1 LSEVKILEKLKIP
14 FFSVT
19 IKEGWRSYYMDIR
32 ELKSKFIQSRD
43 YKTDDVNKLMD
54 FAKKEYIHNEI
65 TINEYCFL
73 IQELEN
79 QGAVIP
85 DNNEHSLIEHT

>member
-1 LSEVKILEKLKIP
+1 MNIH
-14 FFSVT
+14 
-19 IKEGWRSYYMDIR
+19 

-43 YKTDDVNKLMD
+43 YNTDDVNTLLD

-65 TINEYCFL
+65 NIKEYRIL
-73 IQELEN
+73 VRELEN

-85 DNNEHSLIEHT
+85 EANHENSLIEHS